1 MNLID
6 PVLAELAHESAT
18 TRRLLD
24 RVPERHLA
32 WKPHEKSMTLGR
44 LATHIAEIPGWV
56 GSIVE
61 KDEFDIAAGGYVP
74 PTIDRVPEIVAMFD
88 GSVAAATE
96 TLKRQSNDR
105 LLAKWQLKKKGQLVV
120 EMPRMGMI
128 RTLLMNH
135 LIHHRG
141 QLSVYLRL
149 QNVAL
154 PSIYGP
160 TADEPM

>member
-1 MNLID
+1 MAIKDALLPEYD
-6 PVLAELAHESAT
+6 HETGT
-18 TRRLLD
+18 TRRLLE
-24 RVPERHLA
+24 RVPDDRLA

-61 KDEFDIAAGGYVP
+61 KDEFDVGTGGYVP
-74 PTIDRVPEIVAMFD
+74 PTIDHVPEIVAMFD
-88 GSVAAATE
+88 RNVAAATE

-128 RTLLMNH
+128 RSLLMNH

-149 QNVAL
+149 QNVPL